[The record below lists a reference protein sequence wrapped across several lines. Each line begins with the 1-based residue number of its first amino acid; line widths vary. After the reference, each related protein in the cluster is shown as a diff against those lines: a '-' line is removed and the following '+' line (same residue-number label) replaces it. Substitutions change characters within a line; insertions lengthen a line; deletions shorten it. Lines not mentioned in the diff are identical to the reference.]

1 MLLLKN
7 LKKYASFQFMWTL
20 PICATIWSFNLEL
33 RLLVLRQL
41 QLGLFL
47 SRLKNVTNQP
57 IGNISIVGFFVG
69 YTIQLRLWKQG
80 ANWLRSIFF
89 RSIRYRDCQNIQL
102 RRRLPSFWTR
112 SDNMFPVKNIN
123 KSFMAHVFVYILL
136 KAGKEQLPVVFVSWC
151 WGWREDIW

>member
-1 MLLLKN
+1 MCNDLV
-7 LKKYASFQFMWTL
+7 FQFGTTAVGVTS
-20 PICATIWSFNLEL
+20 IATRSFS
-33 RLLVLRQL
+33 VKVKKCYQ
-41 QLGLFL
+41 
-47 SRLKNVTNQP
+47 STNWRYQHY
-57 IGNISIVGFFVG
+57 SFFVG

-123 KSFMAHVFVYILL
+123 KKFHGTCFCLHFT
-136 KAGKEQLPVVFVSWC
+136 KGGKKTTAGCVCQLMLRLT
-151 WGWREDIW
+151 WRYLVRLPRVPPR